1 MAVLLKRYKNNNSSS
16 TSYGKYYYHTY
27 SLHTVDLEG
36 LADHM
41 ANHNSPYS
49 KGCIAG
55 VLKDMCNCIKELL
68 LDGKKVK
75 IDDLCL
81 FSLGIKSG
89 SEANIEDMTVSS
101 LVKHLYINAQGTGSL
116 TTKNKQ
122 LLKQTSFKVF
132 DNMSGSSEESGE
144 ETSAGN

>member
-1 MAVLLKRYKNNNSSS
+1 MAVLLRRYKNENTSSS
-16 TSYGKYYYHTY
+16 SYGKYFYHTY

-89 SEANIEDMTVSS
+89 NSDNIEDMTVSS
-101 LVKHLYINAQGTGSL
+101 LVKNLYINAQGTGSL
-116 TTKNKQ
+116 ATRGKA

-132 DNMSGSSEESGE
+132 DNMGGSSDDSSEETSG
-144 ETSAGN
+144 GN

>member
-1 MAVLLKRYKNNNSSS
+1 MTA
-16 TSYGKYYYHTY
+16 
-27 SLHTVDLEG
+27 
-36 LADHM
+36 
-41 ANHNSPYS
+41 
-49 KGCIAG
+49 
-55 VLKDMCNCIKELL
+55 CIKELL

>member
-1 MAVLLKRYKNNNSSS
+1 MAVLLRRQKNNNASS
-16 TSYGKYYYHTY
+16 TTYGKYYYKTY
-27 SLHTVDLEG
+27 SLATVDLEG

-55 VLKDMCNCIKELL
+55 VLRDMTACIKELL

-89 SEANIEDMTVSS
+89 GETNIEDMTVSS

-116 TTKNKQ
+116 TTKNNL

-132 DNMSGSSEESGE
+132 DSMSGSSEDSSEES
-144 ETSAGN
+144 TTGN

>member
-1 MAVLLKRYKNNNSSS
+1 MAVLLRRYKNQNTQS
-16 TSYGKYYYHTY
+16 TSYGKFFYKTY
-27 SLHTVDLEG
+27 SLATVDLEG

-55 VLKDMCNCIKELL
+55 VLRDMTACIKELL

-89 SEANIEDMTVSS
+89 GETNIEDMTVSS

-116 TTKNKQ
+116 TTKNNL

-132 DNMSGSSEESGE
+132 DSMSGSSEDSSE
-144 ETSAGN
+144 ETTTGN

>member
-1 MAVLLKRYKNNNSSS
+1 MAVLLRRYKNQNSSS
-16 TSYGKYYYHTY
+16 TSYGKYFYKTY
-27 SLHTVDLEG
+27 ALTTVDLEA

-55 VLKDMCNCIKELL
+55 VLRDMTACIKELL

>member
-1 MAVLLKRYKNNNSSS
+1 MAVLLRRYKNQNSSS
-16 TSYGKYYYHTY
+16 TSYGKYFYKTY
-27 SLHTVDLEG
+27 SLSTVDLEA

-55 VLKDMCNCIKELL
+55 VLKDMTNCIKELL

-89 SEANIEDMTVSS
+89 SETSIEDMTVSS
-101 LVKHLYINAQGTGSL
+101 LVKNLYINAQGTGSL
-116 TTKNKQ
+116 ATRGKA

-132 DNMSGSSEESGE
+132 DNMSGSSEDSSE